1 MALCQRNYRTIIA
14 MHPLSNHEWLSPW
27 EPGFLAL
34 FLYGLMIGVLI
45 VLLLFLAS
53 WLGEKKITANKALP
67 FECGIIP
74 TGPAQANYPVPFYR
88 VAVFFLLFDVEAAFI
103 FAWAV
108 ALLELG
114 WSGWRQISFFMVL
127 LLAGLV
133 YIWKKGGLEWVS
145 GRENLRS
152 GQK

>member
-1 MALCQRNYRTIIA
+1 LEFVVDELLA
-14 MHPLSNHEWLSPW
+14 MQPLAAGGTLTPW
-27 EPGFLAL
+27 DPGLPAL
-34 FLYGLMIGVLI
+34 FLYGLMILALMG
-45 VLLLFLAS
+45 LLLFLSS

-74 TGPAQANYPVPFYR
+74 TGPAQVNYPVPFYR
-88 VAVFFLLFDVEAAFI
+88 VAVFFLLFDVEAVFI

-114 WSGWRQISFFMVL
+114 WSGWLQISFFIVL

-133 YIWKKGGLEWVS
+133 YIWKKQGLEWVPGLES
-145 GRENLRS
+145 LRS

>member
-1 MALCQRNYRTIIA
+1 MI
-14 MHPLSNHEWLSPW
+14 
-27 EPGFLAL
+27 LAL
-34 FLYGLMIGVLI
+34 MG
-45 VLLLFLAS
+45 LLLFLSS

-74 TGPAQANYPVPFYR
+74 TGPAQINYPVPFYR
-88 VAVFFLLFDVEAAFI
+88 VAVFFLLFDVEAVFI

-114 WSGWRQISFFMVL
+114 WSGWLQISFFMML
-127 LLAGLV
+127 LLAGLF
-133 YIWKKGGLEWVS
+133 YIWKKQGLEWVS
-145 GRENLRS
+145 GLENLRS